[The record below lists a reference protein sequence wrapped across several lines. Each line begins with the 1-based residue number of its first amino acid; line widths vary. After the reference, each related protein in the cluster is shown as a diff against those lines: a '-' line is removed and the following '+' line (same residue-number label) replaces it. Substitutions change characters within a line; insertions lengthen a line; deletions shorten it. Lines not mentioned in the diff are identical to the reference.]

1 MIVRYE
7 IDYWNDID
15 QEPAT
20 EKGIAGA
27 GDTDT
32 IGEVVNRIYD
42 YCGKENVTSLKVYE
56 CMDIMCDEEI
66 NTMLEENV

>member
-7 IDYWNDID
+7 IDYWNDII

-20 EKGIAGA
+20 KKGIAGA
-27 GDTDT
+27 GDSET
-32 IGEVVNRIYD
+32 IGEVVDRIYNH
-42 YCGKENVTSLKVYE
+42 YGKENVTSLKVYE

>member
-7 IDYWNDID
+7 IDYWNDII
-15 QEPAT
+15 QEPDT
-20 EKGIAGA
+20 ERGIAGA
-27 GDTDT
+27 GDTET
-32 IGEVVNRIYD
+32 IGAVVDRIYD
-42 YCGKENVTSLKVYE
+42 YYGKENVTSLKVYE

>member
-7 IDYWNDID
+7 VDYWNDID

-20 EKGIAGA
+20 EKGIAGG
-27 GDTDT
+27 GDTET
-32 IGEVVNRIYD
+32 IGEVVDRIYD
-42 YCGKENVTSLKVYE
+42 YYIKENVTSLKVYE
-56 CMDIMCDEEI
+56 CMDIMSDEEI

>member
-7 IDYWNDID
+7 VDYWNDII

-20 EKGIAGA
+20 KKGIAGA
-27 GDTDT
+27 GDSET
-32 IGEVVNRIYD
+32 IGEVVDRIYNH
-42 YCGKENVTSLKVYE
+42 YGKENVTSLKVYE